1 VFISCVEADDI
12 VVIDVIAGV
21 VRNLVENVLSN
32 AGALTYQS
40 YGLAGGLHRELVS
53 LEGEPLERLTVLRM
67 AARREDLIEGLCRG
81 ALKAEGLLSFVG
93 VEGDRSVG
101 VHAEKEHPRLIEQT
115 SKMIL
120 ISSVCSNSLDHR
132 RDISGDNPH
141 AVQRVVYAV
150 TVAGDVLGTRT
161 ASAINGMPL
170 KSLTGKVMT
179 VPMLEHLFKAKT
191 LRK

>member
-1 VFISCVEADDI
+1 VFISCLEADDI

-93 VEGDRSVG
+93 REGDSPIG
-101 VHAEKEHPRLIEQT
+101 INAEKEHPRLIEQT

-120 ISSVCSNSLDHR
+120 VSRGSSNSVNRR
-132 RDISGDNPH
+132 RDISGDDPH
-141 AVQRVVYAV
+141 ATQRVVYAV

-170 KSLTGKVMT
+170 KSLTGKVMP
-179 VPMLEHLFKAKT
+179 VPMLKHLFKSKT
-191 LRK
+191 FRK